1 MELTTKSI
9 IKMLPF
15 DKEFKEGLMN
25 SFDSLDSDQRFS
37 IERVIWDL
45 YDGLYELKLQEN
57 IRLEM
62 EKSNDTDHPLDKDFY
77 KRVKEKTE
85 KEVLNEFVDNTIS
98 VDLSQAR
105 AQIDLILNGTRS
117 AAN

>member
-1 MELTTKSI
+1 
-9 IKMLPF
+9 MLPF